1 MLSYHPQVYV
11 VRDIVTKHQNLE
23 IGTLRYLLEKKCIF
37 CFFSAKKKNFSSK
50 KRDENQGAT
59 IQRKKK
65 GFISFSQNFS
75 WSSKLLNVKVQKFH
89 LPTTC
94 RCTVY
99 CTTCILCLF

>member
-23 IGTLRYLLEKKCIF
+23 IGTLRYNVRKEVHFLLF
-37 CFFSAKKKNFSSK
+37 LAKKKNFSSK

-65 GFISFSQNFS
+65 GFISFSQNFF
-75 WSSKLLNVKVQKFH
+75 LE
-89 LPTTC
+89 
-94 RCTVY
+94 
-99 CTTCILCLF
+99 